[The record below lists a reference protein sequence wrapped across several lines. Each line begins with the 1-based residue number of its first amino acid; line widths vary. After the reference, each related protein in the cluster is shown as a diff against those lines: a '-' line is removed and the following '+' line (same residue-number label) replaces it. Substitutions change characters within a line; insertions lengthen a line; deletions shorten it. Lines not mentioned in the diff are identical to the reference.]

1 MSVIRAAARVLGVDV
16 GGAHIKLA
24 DASGRSTACP
34 FAMWLEADRLAD
46 RVRELSRLFC
56 SEHNQSYTH
65 LAVTMTGEMADCF
78 ATRRIGV
85 EFILRRLTEAMP
97 ELKLQVYGVDGTWL
111 AASEA
116 CRHPWDVAASNWHAL
131 GSWVAGCVACAD
143 ENLCLVLDI
152 GSTTVDVIP
161 ISRGRVAT
169 AARTDSDRLRLQQL
183 VYTGVGRTSA
193 AAILS
198 AATIDG
204 QHWPLVAER
213 FATSDDAY
221 LALGLAAE
229 VSDAAAS
236 LGHSADGCWRIAT
249 DDPPGQPA
257 FDTADGRP
265 RTVAHARA
273 RLARML
279 AEDCERLTGGEIE
292 TLARQLIDKQ
302 ASQVAC
308 AIAANLPVQSS
319 DNRQPLIALS
329 GHGAALARAAL
340 QQLPQVVDYI
350 DLAERISPAAARC
363 APAVAVAWLLQEQLT
378 LVHK

>member
-1 MSVIRAAARVLGVDV
+1 MSVINSAAQVLGMDV

-56 SEHNQSYTH
+56 REHNQSYTH

-85 EFILRRLTEAMP
+85 EFILRKLTEALP
-97 ELKLQVYGVDGTWL
+97 DLELQVYGVDGTWL
-111 AASEA
+111 AACEA

-131 GSWVAGCVACAD
+131 GSWIAGCVALD
-143 ENLCLVLDI
+143 DDNLCLVLDI

-221 LALGLAAE
+221 IALGLVAAE
-229 VSDAAAS
+229 DVSTVELAEGCSHAPAAEN
-236 LGHSADGCWRIAT
+236 
-249 DDPPGQPA
+249 PPVQPA
-257 FDTADGRP
+257 WDTADGRP

-279 AEDCERLTGGEIE
+279 AEDCERLTGDEIE
-292 TLARQLIDKQ
+292 MLARQLIDKQ
-302 ASQVAC
+302 ASQVAG
-308 AIAANLPVQSS
+308 AIAANLPVASS
-319 DNRQPLIALS
+319 DNRQPLIVLS

-340 QQLPQVVDYI
+340 QQLPQVVDCI

-363 APAVAVAWLLQEQLT
+363 APAVAVAWLLQSRLASGSQA
-378 LVHK
+378 